1 VPETRG
7 LAGKVRRQGYE
18 IGHAKI
24 RRWGLSHISPQHP
37 HAAVLDIGCGG
48 GAALRDMASFFP
60 NSKLYGIDYS
70 PDMVSLAS
78 RVNKRLI
85 GDGRIEVSQGTVSSL
100 PFSDN
105 FFSLATAFESYY
117 FWPDLI
123 HDLEEIRRVLK
134 PGGTLL
140 LVNEVYEDKKF
151 YVRNQRWVAWA
162 NMQVHSPQGYRDLLS
177 ASGYIAIE
185 IEEVPEKNWIA
196 ARGKKN
202 TIRKSES

>member
-1 VPETRG
+1 MGFTEKYVKQCRKPEG
-7 LAGKVRRQGYE
+7 LLGRFVGRAMN

-60 NSKLYGIDYS
+60 NSNLYGIDYS

-85 GDGRIEVSQGTVSSL
+85 EEERIEVSQGTVSSL

-105 FFSLATAFESYY
+105 FFSLATALLFLARPNS
-117 FWPDLI
+117 
-123 HDLEEIRRVLK
+123 R
-134 PGGTLL
+134 PGGDQACVKAGRNTL
-140 LVNEVYEDKKF
+140 
-151 YVRNQRWVAWA
+151 A
-162 NMQVHSPQGYRDLLS
+162 G
-177 ASGYIAIE
+177 
-185 IEEVPEKNWIA
+185 
-196 ARGKKN
+196 
-202 TIRKSES
+202 